1 MLIAHHF
8 FWRFSRVLLLAPGLP
23 RTTWRKMQNLGG
35 GILQRPPRPSDLA
48 MQNHSSP
55 SASPT
60 VSDPDWAKLI
70 TFCVHQMLAPSTK
83 TLMERIPRV
92 FSAKTV
98 RKSPTYK
105 WRHRMPRRKCAWM
118 PFPKP
123 KALSVRK
130 WFHMAR
136 FGFCSA
142 AHCDRSLVDSL
153 QYLSMTRPL
162 WLRGKIAQIK
172 ASAYMPQSPL

>member
-1 MLIAHHF
+1 MPIAHHF

-55 SASPT
+55 STSPT
-60 VSDPDWAKLI
+60 MSDPDWAKLI

-92 FSAKTV
+92 FSAKTF
-98 RKSPTYK
+98 RKS
-105 WRHRMPRRKCAWM
+105 RRTNGDIGC
-118 PFPKP
+118 P
-123 KALSVRK
+123 
-130 WFHMAR
+130 
-136 FGFCSA
+136 
-142 AHCDRSLVDSL
+142 D
-153 QYLSMTRPL
+153 
-162 WLRGKIAQIK
+162 
-172 ASAYMPQSPL
+172 ASALECSSQNPKRYQYANGFTWQGLAFVQLHTAIALWWTHCNLWAWRDPYDSGEDCANQS